1 MPEKE
6 YVVDIDLDVRMRCW
20 HKTARG
26 QLIAFT
32 VQLEV
37 LTEDR
42 WQPVVRYDTAHS
54 YAHRDLYR
62 KKGPQL
68 KTPLGMDFKTARTF
82 AQDDVLKNW
91 MRYKQLFLEE

>member
-6 YVVDIDLDVRMRCW
+6 YVVDIELDVRMRCW

-37 LTEDR
+37 LTEGR
-42 WQPVVRYDTAHS
+42 WQPVVRYDTAYS

-82 AQDDVLKNW
+82 AQDDVLRN
-91 MRYKQLFLEE
+91 